1 MDGCDVDHRLAV
13 RLEMLVVF
21 AQATVAREPR
31 QGAFHD
37 PALRQGDEPALVGG
51 LGDDLEGQP
60 EPVRR
65 LMTETSLFDEVTG
78 PMADAVTGMEGCADM
93 LARLS
98 HIGAKIELITNATIV
113 SDKLLSALLDCD
125 MRQITFSFDVM
136 FGALQIMQAQC
147 TEMGVVVHRVYH
159 NVPLVQVDMA
169 QIEQVIFNLYMNA
182 VQAMPDGG
190 VLTVSCQVVPGTM
203 TSKNIQHEKD
213 IALAFDEPIGVYSE
227 QQNWLELSV
236 SDTGAGIAPDQLK
249 RIFQPFFTT
258 KAHGI
263 GLGLPITRRLVED
276 HHGHLL
282 VESQPGFGTTISV
295 RLPIVD
301 VEI

>member
-1 MDGCDVDHRLAV
+1 
-13 RLEMLVVF
+13 MLLF
-21 AQATVAREPR
+21 ARPR
-31 QGAFHD
+31 QLHYVACN
-37 PALRQGDEPALVGG
+37 LV
-51 LGDDLEGQP
+51 E
-60 EPVRR
+60 
-65 LMTETSLFDEVTG
+65 
-78 PMADAVTGMEGCADM
+78 
-93 LARLS
+93 LS
-98 HIGAKIELITNATIV
+98 E
-113 SDKLLSALLDCD
+113 
-125 MRQITFSFDVM
+125 R
-136 FGALQIMQAQC
+136 ALQIMQAQC